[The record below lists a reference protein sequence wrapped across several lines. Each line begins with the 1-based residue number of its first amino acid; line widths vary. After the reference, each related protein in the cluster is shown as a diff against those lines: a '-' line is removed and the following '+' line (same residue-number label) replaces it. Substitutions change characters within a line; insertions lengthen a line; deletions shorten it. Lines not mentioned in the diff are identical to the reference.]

1 MPLTGNLTSCLSD
14 DRNFFIDSFIGSSL
28 SNDFLQWVEDQGHNI
43 LALSIL
49 SKYQTVNVTV
59 TSSLTTRILCN
70 EWQAGGAPPWTNKV
84 GELPGLHCQNQ
95 IRPEG
100 GGGTSQE
107 DVRNIETEDWDPLSE
122 IYPDNQSQERSDGSS
137 PAQSRLGRRIWKAD
151 RILGWLHCLT
161 EHWPRGSGYK

>member
-14 DRNFFIDSFIGSSL
+14 DRNFFIDSFIGFSL

-70 EWQAGGAPPWTNKV
+70 E
-84 GELPGLHCQNQ
+84 
-95 IRPEG
+95 
-100 GGGTSQE
+100 
-107 DVRNIETEDWDPLSE
+107 
-122 IYPDNQSQERSDGSS
+122 
-137 PAQSRLGRRIWKAD
+137 
-151 RILGWLHCLT
+151 
-161 EHWPRGSGYK
+161 